1 MSTATVHQLH
11 PTDVSRVFDA
21 QLAAE
26 LRRPFAL
33 PDLQFKIQGG
43 RKDGGSEIVCY
54 VDARAVA
61 ARLNSLCPGEW
72 HTRTRALPPE
82 MRPHRITDGH
92 VEFIKTDRQ
101 GKASVDHSVQYECV
115 LTIRGCEFEGI
126 GAGTDSKAAHSDSL
140 KRAAVRAHLGRQ
152 RAGAGVPLAGTQEV
166 QAGGD
171 GAGIDVAD
179 DLTAAVFAAALDLE
193 LQICEGKRAA
203 KLRGQLGVEDAAG
216 VRRVELVNS
225 CSGHAV
231 SSLSGWCADGWI
243 TTAGVGHGLRGVFM
257 RRAAP

>member
-140 KRAAVRAHLGRQ
+140 KRAAVRAGIGEMLYACKTPAMYKPGPKD
-152 RAGAGVPLAGTQEV
+152 ASGAVTYHPMTHRIAK
-166 QAGGD
+166 
-171 GAGIDVAD
+171 
-179 DLTAAVFAAALDLE
+179 FLE
-193 LQICEGKRAA
+193 LPPA
-203 KLRGQLGVEDAAG
+203 KFALGVEDGRAVLSKTPGGFSTCTPSTAEIHT
-216 VRRVELVNS
+216 RFLNS
-225 CSGHAV
+225 WNCV
-231 SSLSGWCADGWI
+231 
-243 TTAGVGHGLRGVFM
+243 VFS
-257 RRAAP
+257 AFLLKPNP